1 MGNPMISKRTES
13 YLTVTE
19 DIKKLFQL
27 VYREQNKQE
36 EKDDDEAPR
45 IRVSAMVSK
54 MAFYYEKIRNS
65 VDYKEEYLLRKNAI
79 QRILRR
85 QIVIEGSMTL
95 TPKEVNS
102 NEVAKHLLIELI
114 RAGYL
119 SNNKI
124 RETKINEIGEII
136 AKYLKLRKCLVE
148 MATSNSTTSAS
159 KEVNKEWNDLISWL
173 ISVAA
178 SEVEGHLCKN
188 DIDQAVIGQMQKL
201 LNKNIAMSS
210 DSFYHQDKEM
220 QINVAIYRNFLKYD
234 RDMLSFVV
242 LNKLLPEWSQPSD
255 QDIQKIA
262 QNITDLRKKINF
274 QIDHP
279 LTGQFNRIIG
289 RYTIFFSILIEVI
302 KEDPRGV
309 YESFQRDPKAFPRLI
324 KKVYNERY
332 GNYKNKLWR
341 AAVRS
346 IIYIF
351 ITKSVF
357 VILLEVPAAK
367 WLGETVNNVSLAINV
382 TFPALLLFLMVLF
395 TKFPSQDNS
404 VRVVEGIEEII
415 FNEKER
421 KEPFELRPPA
431 QRSRTMHAIFS
442 IIYSITFFLTFGL
455 IVWIL
460 EQIQFSWVSII
471 IFLFFLA
478 FASFFSIR
486 IRKNLKDLVIVP
498 PKENIFSFIG
508 DFFYVPIV
516 ATGKWLSEKFSRINV
531 FVFLLDFIIEAPF
544 KIFVEIAEE
553 WTKYVKER
561 KDELV

>member
-1 MGNPMISKRTES
+1 
-13 YLTVTE
+13 
-19 DIKKLFQL
+19 
-27 VYREQNKQE
+27 
-36 EKDDDEAPR
+36 
-45 IRVSAMVSK
+45 

-85 QIVIEGSMTL
+85 QIIIEGSIAL
-95 TPKEVNS
+95 TSKEVS
-102 NEVAKHLLIELI
+102 SHDVARHLLVELI

-124 RETKINEIGEII
+124 RESKINEVGAII
-136 AKYLKLRKCLVE
+136 EKYLKLRKRLVE
-148 MATSNSTTSAS
+148 LVTKDSSSITS
-159 KEVNKEWNDLISWL
+159 KEVSREWGDLIKWL

-178 SEVEGHLCKN
+178 SEIEEDLCQN
-188 DIDQAVIGQMQKL
+188 EIERAVIKQMHGL
-201 LNKNIAMSS
+201 LDRNIDIPS
-210 DSFYHQDKEM
+210 DSPYRQDKEP
-220 QINVAIYRNFLKYD
+220 QINVGIYRNFLKYD
-234 RDMLSFVV
+234 RDMLSYIMFRELIPQWEQV
-242 LNKLLPEWSQPSD
+242 SD

-262 QNITDLRKKINF
+262 ENITDLRRKINY

-279 LTGQFNRIIG
+279 MTGQFNRIIG

-309 YESFQRDPKAFPRLI
+309 YESFQKDPKAFPRLI
-324 KKVYNERY
+324 KKVYNDRY
-332 GNYKNKLWR
+332 ANYKRKLWR

-357 VILLEVPAAK
+357 AVLLEVPAAK
-367 WLGETVNNVSLAINV
+367 WLGEDVNNVSLAINV

-404 VRVVEGIEEII
+404 LRVVEGVEEIV
-415 FNEKER
+415 FNERER
-421 KEPFELRPPA
+421 KEPFELRQPS
-431 QRSRTMHAIFS
+431 QRSRTMHAIFGS
-442 IIYSITFFLTFGL
+442 IYTITFFLTFGS

-460 EQIQFSWVSII
+460 NQIQFSWISII

-486 IRKNLKDLVIVP
+486 IRKNIKDLVIIP
-498 PKENIFSFIG
+498 PKENIFSFIA

-516 ATGKWLSEKFSRINV
+516 ATGKWLSVKFARINV

>member
-1 MGNPMISKRTES
+1 MTNPMISKRSEAT
-13 YLTVTE
+13 LTVTE
-19 DIKKLFQL
+19 DTKKLFQL
-27 VYREQNKQE
+27 AYREKNKEE
-36 EKDDDEAPR
+36 EKDDDDAPR
-45 IRVSAMVSK
+45 LRVSDMVSK

-85 QIVIEGSMTL
+85 QIVIEGSMAL
-95 TPKEVNS
+95 TPKEFNS
-102 NEVAKHLLIELI
+102 REIAKHLLVELI

-124 RETKINEIGEII
+124 RESKIDEIGGII
-136 AKYLKLRKCLVE
+136 EKYLRLRKYLVE
-148 MATSNSTTSAS
+148 IATKNSSAS
-159 KEVNKEWNDLISWL
+159 VRKEVNKEWGDLIGWL
-173 ISVAA
+173 FSVAA
-178 SEVEGHLCKN
+178 SEVEAHLCKN
-188 DIDQAVIGQMQKL
+188 EIDRAVIAQMQKML
-201 LNKNIAMSS
+201 SKNIILPA
-210 DSFYHQDKEM
+210 DSPYRQDKEV
-220 QINVAIYRNFLKYD
+220 QINVGIYRNFLKYD
-234 RDMLSFVV
+234 RDILSFI
-242 LNKLLPEWSQPSD
+242 LFEKILPEWIQPSEL
-255 QDIQKIA
+255 DIKKIA
-262 QNITDLRKKINF
+262 ESIMDLRKQIAF
-274 QIDHP
+274 QLDHP

-289 RYTIFFSILIEVI
+289 RYTIFFSILLEVI

-309 YESFQRDPKAFPRLI
+309 YEGFQKDPKAFSRLI

-332 GNYKNKLWR
+332 ANNKHKLWR
-341 AAVRS
+341 AAARS

-367 WLGETVNNVSLAINV
+367 WLGEEVNSISLAINV
-382 TFPALLLFLMVLF
+382 AFPALLLFLMVLF

-404 VRVVEGIEEII
+404 VKVVEGIEEIV
-415 FNEKER
+415 FYEKER
-421 KEPFELRPPA
+421 KEPFELRQPA
-431 QRSRTMHAIFS
+431 QRSKTMHAIFS
-442 IIYSITFFLTFGL
+442 IIYAITFFLTFGL
-455 IVWIL
+455 VVWIL

-486 IRKNLKDLVIVP
+486 IRKNLKDLVIIP
-498 PKENIFSFIG
+498 PKENIFSFIA

-531 FVFLLDFIIEAPF
+531 FVFFLDFIIEAPF